1 MRNKVAKTNSAGK
14 TIGFLRDER
23 VDVGVDVHK
32 SSYSVT
38 MWSEPRQANVSQ
50 WVQPADPAV
59 LIQRLQSC
67 NGHIRRV
74 VYEAGPTGYGLA
86 RALRQADF
94 DVQVIAPSRTPKSTG
109 QEAKSDRL
117 DSRRLAMGSAKGL
130 LHPVRIPTEEEEADR
145 QIFRL
150 RHQIVAKRRRV
161 KQQIKS
167 FLLEHGL
174 AQPEGLSCWS
184 RQGVAALRPLKLSP
198 QLRLTLDMLLDDLAH
213 YEAQFKKADEA
224 LKTLASQRHHR
235 RAVRAMQT
243 VPGVG
248 PVTAMAVRTELIAPE
263 RFTNGRQ
270 VAAMTGLAPLV
281 SRTGKTV
288 REGGLMKSGNTRL
301 RTMLIE
307 AAWRWVAKDAWAR
320 ERFGQLI
327 HNTGEPKKAIA
338 AMARRLIIILWRIS
352 VTGQAYRPR
361 PVGAARG
368 KKRGQPALPDKPKEK
383 RAPSIARQ
391 RPLSVQRPG

>member
-1 MRNKVAKTNSAGK
+1 MRNKVANSESAGK
-14 TIGFLRDER
+14 TIHFLGEER

-38 MWSEPRQANVSQ
+38 MWSEARQGYVSH
-50 WVQPADPAV
+50 WTQPADSVA
-59 LIQRLQSC
+59 LIGRLRPC
-67 NGHIRRV
+67 NGHVRRV
-74 VYEAGPTGYGLA
+74 VYEAGPTGYALA
-86 RALRQADF
+86 RALREADF
-94 DVQVIAPSRTPKSTG
+94 EVQVIAPSRTPKSTG

-117 DSRRLAMGSAKGL
+117 DSRRLAMWSAKGL

-145 QIFRL
+145 QLFRL

-167 FLLEHGL
+167 FLLQHGL
-174 AQPEGLSCWS
+174 AQPEGLGSWS
-184 RQGVAALRPLKLSP
+184 RQGVVALRQMPLVS
-198 QLRLTLDMLLDDLAH
+198 QLRLTLDMLLEDLDH
-213 YEAQFKKADEA
+213 YEARYKQIDKA
-224 LKTLASQRHHR
+224 LKLL
-235 RAVRAMQT
+235 AMQRRHRGAAEAMRT

-270 VAAMTGLAPLV
+270 VAAMAGLAPLV

-288 REGGLMKSGNTRL
+288 REGGLMKCGNARL
-301 RTMLIE
+301 RTVLIE
-307 AAWRWVAKDAWAR
+307 AAWRWVDNDAWAR

-352 VTGQAYRPR
+352 VTGEAYRPR
-361 PVGAARG
+361 PAGQARRKG
-368 KKRGQPALPDKPKEK
+368 GQPALSDKPETK
-383 RAPSIARQ
+383 RAPSI
-391 RPLSVQRPG
+391 G

>member
-1 MRNKVAKTNSAGK
+1 MKKTVAKSKCAGK
-14 TIGFLRDER
+14 PIGFLPSER

-32 SSYSVT
+32 SSFSIT
-38 MWSEPRQANVSQ
+38 MWSEARQGYVAH
-50 WVQPADPAV
+50 WTQPADSVA
-59 LIQRLQSC
+59 LIGRLKPC

-94 DVQVIAPSRTPKSTG
+94 DVQVIAPSRTPKSSG

-117 DSRRLAMGSAKGL
+117 DSRRLAMWSAKGL

-174 AQPEGLSCWS
+174 TQPEGLACWS
-184 RQGVAALRPLKLSP
+184 RQAVVALQQLKLSP
-198 QLRLTLDMLLDDLAH
+198 QLRLTLDMLLADLAH
-213 YEAQFKKADEA
+213 YEAQLKMASEA

-235 RAVRAMQT
+235 RAASAMQT

-263 RFTNGRQ
+263 RFTNERQ
-270 VAAMTGLAPLV
+270 VAAMAGLAPMV

-288 REGGLMKSGNTRL
+288 REGPLMKSGNARL
-301 RTMLIE
+301 RAMLIE
-307 AAWRWVAKDAWAR
+307 AAWRWVANDAWAR
-320 ERFGQLI
+320 ERFGQLV

-352 VTGQAYRPR
+352 VTGQTYRPR
-361 PVGAARG
+361 PIGERKG
-368 KKRGQPALPDKPKEK
+368 KKSQPALPDKPKTK
-383 RAPSIARQ
+383 RAPSTSRQ

>member
-1 MRNKVAKTNSAGK
+1 MKNTVTKTSSAGK
-14 TIGFLRDER
+14 TISFPRDER

-38 MWSEPRQANVSQ
+38 LWSEARQGYAAH
-50 WVQPADPAV
+50 WTQPADPAA
-59 LIQRLQSC
+59 LIRRLTPC

-86 RALRQADF
+86 RALCQADF
-94 DVQVIAPSRTPKSTG
+94 DAQVIAPSRTPKSTG

-117 DSRRLAMGSAKGL
+117 DSRRLAMWSAKGL
-130 LHPVRIPTEEEEADR
+130 LRPVRVPTEEEEADR
-145 QIFRL
+145 QLFRL

-167 FLLEHGL
+167 FLLQHGL

-184 RQGVAALRPLKLSP
+184 GRAVAALRRLELAP
-198 QLRLTLDMLLDDLAH
+198 QLRLTLDMLLDDLVH
-213 YEAQFKKADEA
+213 YDGQFKKADQA
-224 LKTLASQRHHR
+224 LQELADQRRHR

-263 RFTNGRQ
+263 RFAQGRE
-270 VAAMTGLAPLV
+270 VAAMAGLAPLV

-288 REGGLMKSGNTRL
+288 REGPLMKSGNGRL
-301 RTMLIE
+301 RAMLIE
-307 AAWRWVAKDAWAR
+307 AAWRWVAQDAWAR
-320 ERFGQLI
+320 ERFGRLV

-338 AMARRLIIILWRIS
+338 AMARRLIVILWRIS
-352 VTGQAYRPR
+352 VTGQPYRPR
-361 PVGAARG
+361 PAGAARR
-368 KKRGQPALPDKPKEK
+368 KKSQPAPADKAKTK
-383 RAPSIARQ
+383 RAPSASRQ
-391 RPLSVQRPG
+391 RPLSIHRLG